1 MGAQAAGAQLGVK
14 LLRLPVLALS
24 ALLMGAA
31 PPQSIGDL
39 HAADRIRAHVEFL
52 ASDELEGRE
61 TGSRGHRIAANY
73 VAAEFR
79 KLGLKPGGTNGS
91 WFVEVPF
98 RRATQ
103 AGLPALSMILNGKR
117 TKLVVGRDAAVRPS
131 VTERQRD
138 LSGGLVF
145 VGYGV
150 RDARLGIDDYAGL
163 DVRGK
168 IVVALSDLP
177 PGVSGAA
184 AAHVAS
190 MRAQTAGA
198 QGAVGYIEIE
208 DAATAASQLRRFADR
223 PVIDWVDKDGRTSRA
238 GAARALIALSPQLAT
253 RLFERAPQTLKQVRA
268 QIAGGKRVRGFALP
282 ATMTIKASSA
292 WEDFTSPNVVAV
304 LPGSDPKLSR
314 EHVVLMG
321 HLDHLGV
328 DASAKP
334 GQDNVYNGAL
344 DNAAGVATTI
354 EAAREFVEARRPP
367 RRSVMFAAVT
377 GEEYGLLGASYL
389 ASHPTVPADAIVG
402 LVNLDMPLLLY
413 DFTDVVAF
421 GAEHST
427 IARAVAAAGR
437 SMKVG
442 LGPDP
447 MPQET
452 LFVRSDHY
460 PFVKQ
465 GVPSV
470 FLMTGQAN
478 GGKQYWQRFL
488 ADTYHSVKDD
498 LTQPIHWQ
506 AGARFAD
513 LNYRIARE
521 MADGDQRPMWYAGDY
536 FGESFALTQPKAQRS
551 PSR

>member
-1 MGAQAAGAQLGVK
+1 MRR
-14 LLRLPVLALS
+14 RLSLLAL
-24 ALLMGAA
+24 AGLLIGAA
-31 PPQSIGDL
+31 PPQPIGDL

-52 ASDELEGRE
+52 ASDLLEGRE

-73 VAAEFR
+73 VASEFR
-79 KLGLKPGGTNGS
+79 KLGLKPGGKNGS

-103 AGLPALSMILNGKR
+103 AGPPAMTMTLNGKR
-117 TKLVVGRDAAVRPS
+117 TQLVVGKDAAVRPS

-138 LSGGLVF
+138 ISGSLVF
-145 VGYGV
+145 VGYGI

-190 MRAQTAGA
+190 MRAQTAGS

-208 DAATAASQLRRFADR
+208 DSVTAASQLKRFATR

-238 GAARALIALSPQLAT
+238 GAARALIALSPQWAA
-253 RLFERAPQTLKQVRA
+253 RLFERAPMTLKQIRA
-268 QIAGGKRVRGFALP
+268 QAAAGKRIRGFALP
-282 ATMTIKASSA
+282 ASMALKANAA
-292 WEDFTSPNVVAV
+292 WQDFTSPNVVAV
-304 LPGSDPKLSR
+304 LPGSDPALSR

-321 HLDHLGV
+321 HLDHLGL
-328 DASAKP
+328 DESAKP
-334 GQDNVYNGAL
+334 GQDKVYNGAL

-354 EAAREFVEARRPP
+354 EAAREFVEAGRPP
-367 RRSVMFAAVT
+367 RRSVIFAAVT

-389 ASHPTVPADAIVG
+389 ATHPTVPAEQIVG

-427 IARAVAAAGR
+427 IAKAVAAAGR

-447 MPQET
+447 LPQET

-478 GGKQYWQRFL
+478 GGKQFWQRFL
-488 ADTYHSVKDD
+488 ADTYHTVKDD
-498 LTQPIHWQ
+498 LSQPIHWQ

-521 MADGDQRPMWYAGDY
+521 MADSDQRPMWYAGDY
-536 FGESFALTQPKAQRS
+536 FGESFAPRQPKARRS
-551 PSR
+551 PAR

>member
-1 MGAQAAGAQLGVK
+1 MGAQAAHPELGVRPGLRFLAVAG
-14 LLRLPVLALS
+14 LLI
-24 ALLMGAA
+24 GAA
-31 PPQSIGDL
+31 PPQPIGDL

-52 ASDELEGRE
+52 ASDLLEGRE

-73 VAAEFR
+73 VASEFR
-79 KLGLKPGGTNGS
+79 KLGLKPGGRDGS

-103 AGLPALSMILNGKR
+103 AGPSAISMTLNGKR
-117 TKLVVGRDAAVRPS
+117 TQLVVGRDAGVRPS

-138 LSGGLVF
+138 IAGPLVF
-145 VGYGV
+145 VGYGI
-150 RDARLGIDDYAGL
+150 RDARLGIDDYSGL
-163 DVRGK
+163 DARGK

-177 PGVSGAA
+177 PGVSGET
-184 AAHVAS
+184 AAHLAS

-208 DAATAASQLRRFADR
+208 DAVTAASQLQRFATR

-238 GAARALIALSPQLAT
+238 GSARALIALSPEWAT
-253 RLFERAPQTLKQVRA
+253 RLFERAPLTIKQIRA
-268 QIAGGKRVRGFALP
+268 QIASGKRIRGFALP
-282 ATMTIKASSA
+282 ATMTLKANST
-292 WEDFTSPNVVAV
+292 WQDFTSPNVVAV
-304 LPGSDPKLSR
+304 LPGSDPALSR
-314 EHVVLMG
+314 EHIVLMG
-321 HLDHLGV
+321 HLDHLGLN
-328 DASAKP
+328 ASAKP
-334 GQDNVYNGAL
+334 GQDSVYNGAL

-354 EAAREFVEARRPP
+354 EAAREFVEAGRPP
-367 RRSVMFAAVT
+367 RRSVLFAAVT
-377 GEEYGLLGASYL
+377 GEEPGLLGASYL
-389 ASHPTVPADAIVG
+389 AAHPTVPADQIVG

-427 IARAVAAAGR
+427 VAKAVEKAGK

-478 GGKQYWQRFL
+478 GGKEIWQRFL

-498 LTQPIHWQ
+498 LSQPIRWQ

-521 MADGDQRPMWYAGDY
+521 MAESDQRPMWYSGDY
-536 FGESFALTQPKAQRS
+536 FGESFAPRQPKAKR
-551 PSR
+551 

>member
-1 MGAQAAGAQLGVK
+1 MGAQAADPELGVRRGLS
-14 LLRLPVLALS
+14 LLAVAG
-24 ALLMGAA
+24 LLIGAA
-31 PPQSIGDL
+31 PSKPIADP

-52 ASDELEGRE
+52 ASDLLEGRE

-79 KLGLKPGGTNGS
+79 KLGLKPGGKNGS

-98 RRATQ
+98 RRATL
-103 AGLPALSMILNGKR
+103 ASTPAMSMTLNGKR
-117 TKLVVGRDAAVRPS
+117 TQLVIGKDAAVRPS
-131 VTERQRD
+131 VTERERD
-138 LSGGLVF
+138 ISGPLVF
-145 VGYGV
+145 VGYGI
-150 RDARLGIDDYAGL
+150 RDARLGIDDYSGL

-177 PGVSGAA
+177 PGVSGEA
-184 AAHVAS
+184 AAHLAS
-190 MRAQTAGA
+190 MRAQTAGS
-198 QGAVGYIEIE
+198 QGAVGFIEIE
-208 DAATAASQLRRFADR
+208 DAVTAASQLQRFATR

-238 GAARALIALSPQLAT
+238 GAARALVALSPQWTT
-253 RLFERAPQTLKQVRA
+253 RLFERAPLTIKQIRA
-268 QIAGGKRVRGFALP
+268 QIAAGKRIRGFALP
-282 ATMTIKASSA
+282 ASMALKASSA
-292 WEDFTSPNVVAV
+292 WQDFTSPNVVAV
-304 LPGSDPKLSR
+304 LPGSDPALSR

-321 HLDHLGV
+321 HLDHLGL
-328 DASAKP
+328 DAAAKP
-334 GQDNVYNGAL
+334 GQDSVYNGAL

-354 EAAREFVEARRPP
+354 EAAREFVEAGRPP
-367 RRSVMFAAVT
+367 RRSVIFTAVT
-377 GEEYGLLGASYL
+377 GEEVGLLGASYL
-389 ASHPTVPADAIVG
+389 AAHPMVPADGIVG
-402 LVNLDMPLLLY
+402 LINLDMPLLLY

-427 IARAVAAAGR
+427 IAKAVAAAGA

-465 GVPSV
+465 GIPSV

-478 GGKQYWQRFL
+478 GGKQVWQRFL

-498 LTQPIHWQ
+498 LSQPIRWQ

-521 MADGDQRPMWYAGDY
+521 MADSDQRPMWYSGDY
-536 FGESFALTQPKAQRS
+536 FGESFAPRQPKAQRS
-551 PSR
+551 PAR